1 MSKVDGTE
9 KNVTRKKSK
18 HSSKKTKMNTNET
31 MNDAI
36 QIAAENDNIDIAESI
51 LSNFEGIQVMNC
63 FQYDL
68 SPRMFELL
76 TKDQVLAVEIQF

>member
-1 MSKVDGTE
+1 
-9 KNVTRKKSK
+9 
-18 HSSKKTKMNTNET
+18 MNTNET